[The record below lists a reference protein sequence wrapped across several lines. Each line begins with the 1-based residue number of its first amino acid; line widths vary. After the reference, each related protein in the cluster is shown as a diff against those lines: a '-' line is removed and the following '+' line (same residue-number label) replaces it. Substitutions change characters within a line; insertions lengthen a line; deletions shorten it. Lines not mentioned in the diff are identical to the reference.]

1 MSNVGQLTEGEIE
14 QELRNKGATHG
25 LRLTPQ
31 NIDALIKSEAYWVVP
46 LTTTTICALTLKS
59 GYVVVGKSACV
70 EPSNFDA
77 DMGRKIA
84 FDDARNQIWALE
96 GYRLA
101 TRRAAMETLARI
113 DAELLLSG
121 LS

>member
-1 MSNVGQLTEGEIE
+1 MSQPGQLTEGEIE
-14 QELRNKGATHG
+14 QELQNKGVANG

-31 NIDALIKSEAYWVVP
+31 DIDALIKSEAYWVVP

-96 GYRLA
+96 GYRLSA
-101 TRRAAMETLARI
+101 RRAALETLLRI
-113 DAELLLSG
+113 DAELLHPG
-121 LS
+121 TA